1 MQLLPLVS
9 LALAVL
15 TLASPSRHHPV
26 SLDIFGPQLTKHS
39 WNSSPPEWT
48 HLGSPPDNHSIRL
61 RIGLKQSNID
71 SLIDHLYQVSDP
83 DHTRYGQHLSKEEV
97 ENLVKPAPESV
108 EHVENWLSAH
118 ELDIYSKECDMER
131 SPAGDWIIIN
141 VPVRKAEKMLDTSY
155 GIYQHKRDLTNRV
168 VRSLSYS
175 LPRSLHSH
183 IDVITPTTMFG
194 TMRAMKSTS
203 FVQSS
208 VSPVPA
214 SEGVEES
221 GPSGFSV
228 PASCNTKITP
238 DCLARLYGTKGY
250 VPKATKKNA
259 IGIAGYLDEFANDA
273 DLQASILPLNLNLLI
288 NINHN
293 RQAFE
298 KEFKPEAAG
307 SGFTLVQLNGGGN
320 NQSDPGV
327 EANLDIQTTIG
338 LTFPT
343 PNIYYSTGGSPPFI
357 PDDST
362 PTNTNEPYDKWVQ
375 GLLKQ
380 KKIPGVVST
389 SYDDDEQSV
398 PPDFAA

>member
-1 MQLLPLVS
+1 
-9 LALAVL
+9 
-15 TLASPSRHHPV
+15 
-26 SLDIFGPQLTKHS
+26 
-39 WNSSPPEWT
+39 
-48 HLGSPPDNHSIRL
+48 
-61 RIGLKQSNID
+61 
-71 SLIDHLYQVSDP
+71 
-83 DHTRYGQHLSKEEV
+83 
-97 ENLVKPAPESV
+97 
-108 EHVENWLSAH
+108 
-118 ELDIYSKECDMER
+118 
-131 SPAGDWIIIN
+131 
-141 VPVRKAEKMLDTSY
+141 
-155 GIYQHKRDLTNRV
+155 
-168 VRSLSYS
+168 
-175 LPRSLHSH
+175 
-183 IDVITPTTMFG
+183 
-194 TMRAMKSTS
+194 MKSTS
-203 FVQSS
+203 FVQTD
-208 VSPVPA
+208 VAPVPA
-214 SEGVEES
+214 SEGVEEN